1 LAAAQTGA
9 AMGSGKRGVSSGRA
23 AVEMNG
29 RGRSLVKLV
38 TGVEAAL
45 SVSCSPTSSCRSDA
59 SPSQERGRLA
69 DGAII
74 LPTRPRAAV
83 IARCHCCGSLAPSH
97 AEWDES
103 SVEGPSPSETG
114 EEERQ
119 TVERPEKDHRAQ
131 GGSSALARIAS
142 AHIASAHSQTSSLP
156 ASTSSHSTTPASSI
170 CAPRTPRSS
179 PPPTPTHPLTK
190 MCRIP

>member
-1 LAAAQTGA
+1 MPLLRQVALHVAAASSAVAVHVVRPSRCSQPLPAAAGLIRLRLATLTPFLGA
-9 AMGSGKRGVSSGRA
+9 ARARSRSKALLLTLWVMG
-23 AVEMNG
+23 
-29 RGRSLVKLV
+29 
-38 TGVEAAL
+38 
-45 SVSCSPTSSCRSDA
+45 
-59 SPSQERGRLA
+59 
-69 DGAII
+69 
-74 LPTRPRAAV
+74 
-83 IARCHCCGSLAPSH
+83 GSLAPSH